1 MQVRR
6 TRLQHPAAPASPGA
20 ATRPATRPR
29 EQRAVAQHLW
39 FSLEVGEQRL
49 EVFQVEQQ
57 QPFAIRHLEG
67 RKERRLLT
75 IGQLQQIA
83 EQQRPHFAQRSTQ
96 GMAATTMYVPQGDRV
111 RLRTMIEPGHA
122 GDPLGDLALRR
133 ARGAQP
139 AQVTLDVRGEDRDP
153 GIAEL
158 LGQPLQGHRLSG
170 AGGAGDQAMP
180 IGKTQDCTLGSPLA
194 SAPAADDRSMRASVS
209 PNRQL
214 LFRFAFAIFG
224 VA

>member
-1 MQVRR
+1 
-6 TRLQHPAAPASPGA
+6 
-20 ATRPATRPR
+20 
-29 EQRAVAQHLW
+29 
-39 FSLEVGEQRL
+39 
-49 EVFQVEQQ
+49 
-57 QPFAIRHLEG
+57 
-67 RKERRLLT
+67 
-75 IGQLQQIA
+75 
-83 EQQRPHFAQRSTQ
+83 
-96 GMAATTMYVPQGDRV
+96 MYVPQGDRV

-133 ARGAQP
+133 ARGAQT

-180 IGKTQDCTLGSPLA
+180 IGKTQGLHAGFAVGVRPQQQMIDQCVHP
-194 SAPAADDRSMRASVS
+194 SA

>member
-1 MQVRR
+1 M
-6 TRLQHPAAPASPGA
+6 
-20 ATRPATRPR
+20 
-29 EQRAVAQHLW
+29 
-39 FSLEVGEQRL
+39 GEQRL

-111 RLRTMIEPGHA
+111 CLRTMIEPGHA
-122 GDPLGDLALRR
+122 GDPLGDFALRR
-133 ARGAQP
+133 ARGAT

-153 GIAEL
+153 GITEL

-180 IGKTQDCTLGSPLA
+180 IGKTQGLHAG
-194 SAPAADDRSMRASVS
+194 
-209 PNRQL
+209 
-214 LFRFAFAIFG
+214 FAVG
-224 VA
+224 VGPSSR